1 MFVPSAALFPEAT
14 ITGTDLS
21 PVQPND
27 VPENVYFLVD
37 DAHRRR
43 LDVGSE
49 SLRPSPPGKHGVIVL
64 PPKRYHTHVAELLN
78 KPLDDSRNILC
89 MCTDHLVSVWLA
101 LPLND
106 SGHKAYFSIVASIP
120 NASLAESESYGHPP
134 RDCSRTYS
142 KDISYYVNIYVWS
155 LFCVAA
161 AWH

>member
-37 DAHRRR
+37 DATGEDWMWVPNHFD
-43 LDVGSE
+43 LVH
-49 SLRPSPPGKHGVIVL
+49 LVVVL

-89 MCTDHLVSVWLA
+89 MCTDHLVSV
-101 LPLND
+101 
-106 SGHKAYFSIVASIP
+106 
-120 NASLAESESYGHPP
+120 
-134 RDCSRTYS
+134 
-142 KDISYYVNIYVWS
+142 
-155 LFCVAA
+155 
-161 AWH
+161 